1 MGIYHMIYAECRIA
15 KIIIEDSTLERIQQ
29 IRQWS
34 NVFKILKK
42 KKRKTHLESKILLQA
57 KILFKLK
64 AK

>member
-15 KIIIEDSTLERIQQ
+15 KIIIEDYTLETIQQ

-42 KKRKTHLESKILLQA
+42 KKEKPTLNL
-57 KILFKLK
+57 KLYYRQK
-64 AK
+64 YCSN